1 MPIWWSATWIWLP
14 LQSVL
19 RNFRFYYFGDGDANK
34 PDDFVDSVDD
44 VMAEGTL
51 KVVDTLWYTID
62 GVHVSAPNR
71 RGIYIREDRMED
83 GSKRTRKIMV
93 K

>member
-1 MPIWWSATWIWLP
+1 M
-14 LQSVL
+14 
-19 RNFRFYYFGDGDANK
+19 
-34 PDDFVDSVDD
+34 DSVDD